1 MKCGSQI
8 FLLVQV
14 VEDTINIGAQT
25 TVTLKGQVCL
35 TIGTNKSFRSLG
47 SNASTKHVLIYCDS
61 NDIFPISSES

>member
-25 TVTLKGQVCL
+25 TVTLKGQVCW
-35 TIGTNKSFRSLG
+35 TIGIDKSFRSLW
-47 SNASTKHVLIYCDS
+47 SYISTKHVLIYWDS
-61 NDIFPISSES
+61 NDIFPVYSES